1 MIRTSCVIVIKSIVI
16 MKCAHYNKF
25 TTEFLSFAYFHLY
38 CHKYFK
44 LLKYSVPFGRY
55 VPDTFSYTKQIESTY
70 FLYVYGA
77 IIKNKSKVRS

>member
-1 MIRTSCVIVIKSIVI
+1 MICTCCVIVIKSTVI

-25 TTEFLSFAYFHLY
+25 TTEFLSFAYFHRY

-44 LLKYSVPFGRY
+44 LLKYSVPLGGY

-70 FLYVYGA
+70 FLYGA
-77 IIKNKSKVRS
+77 IIKNKNKGRS